1 MRLSSATQKSGSD
14 VAVTFPS
21 VAGKMYRIEKKDDIT
36 LATWTLLV
44 DEVAGT
50 GSPIVITDPGAA
62 TLPKRFYR
70 ADVLP

>member
-1 MRLSSATQKSGSD
+1 
-14 VAVTFPS
+14 
-21 VAGKMYRIEKKDDIT
+21 MYRVEKKDDLT

-44 DEVAGT
+44 DQIVGT
-50 GSPIVITDPGAA
+50 GGPLVITDPGAA